1 MINEA
6 KEVRVKVFVDLIFY
20 NSTQVSV
27 VVLDTERPPHK
38 VYVLIKGLG
47 LSCCPITGKNQ
58 EQIHVLVMGH
68 SVWFIYSLINSE
80 SSGGLH
86 PMPAFGQGLSQMK
99 PFHIHGN

>member
-6 KEVRVKVFVDLIFY
+6 KEMRVKVFIDLIFY

-38 VYVLIKGLG
+38 VHVLIKGLG
-47 LSCCPITGKNQ
+47 LSYCHLTGENQ
-58 EQIHVLVMGH
+58 EQTHVLVVGH
-68 SVWFIYSLINSE
+68 SVWFIYSLISPE
-80 SSGGLH
+80 SFRGFHS
-86 PMPAFGQGLSQMK
+86 MVVYDQVLSQMK